1 MRFTVLF
8 ELGRDPRPPQ
18 GGSSPTA
25 RELIQGYWM
34 VEAPS
39 PADVLEWAGAAVEIR
54 RVFEVADYRGVEF
67 AGARAT

>member
-8 ELGRDPRPPQ
+8 ELGRNPRRPL

-39 PADVLEWAGAAVEIR
+39 PAEVIEWAGTAVEIR
-54 RVFEVADYRGVEF
+54 RVIEVDDVRI
-67 AGARAT
+67 AG

>member
-8 ELGRDPRPPQ
+8 ELGRNPRRPR
-18 GGSSPTA
+18 GGSLPTA
-25 RELIQGYWM
+25 RELIAGYWM

-54 RVFEVADYRGVEF
+54 RVFEVDDLRQERSA
-67 AGARAT
+67 A

>member
-8 ELGRDPRPPQ
+8 ELGRNPRPPR
-18 GGSSPTA
+18 GGAGPAA

-39 PADVLEWAGAAVEIR
+39 PADVQEWAGAAVEIR
-54 RVFEVADYRGVEF
+54 RVFEVDDVRCPG
-67 AGARAT
+67 